1 MQQLTYDDKDKLHI
15 EDLYPE
21 LNSEQQTEAAYFLAR
36 YVELV
41 QRIFERVSNL
51 TESTQADTMRMR

>member
-1 MQQLTYDDKDKLHI
+1 MQQPTYSDKNNIHI

-21 LNSEQQTEAAYFLAR
+21 LNSEQQAEAAYFLAR

-41 QRIFERVSNL
+41 QRVFERVSNL
-51 TESTQADTMRMR
+51 TESDQADTMRMQ